1 MDFKPHTSPMQHEL
15 VSDPWVQEDG
25 YLKVRESP
33 GLGVT
38 VDQSVVEKYAF

>member
-1 MDFKPHTSPMQHEL
+1 MDFKPHESPMQHEL

-25 YLKVRESP
+25 YLVVRDTP

-38 VDQSVVEKYAF
+38 VREEVVQKYLS

>member
-1 MDFKPHTSPMQHEL
+1 MQHEL

-25 YLKVRESP
+25 YIEVRESP